1 LGKLLLRALIEA
13 CETLGRKQMLA
24 VVGDSNNAASIGL
37 HQSFGFRKVR
47 DLRVLLVVLRASCVA

>member
-13 CETLGRKQMLA
+13 CEKLGRKQMLA

-47 DLRVLLVVLRASCVA
+47 RV